1 MLNGA
6 IAQAVAPGDI
16 LMSDA
21 AISRRRFPALSSA
34 MWFAIISAP
43 FVLFAIYP
51 LLVMLKASFMP
62 GDLMEPKGLFDKA
75 FFFFDNF
82 TMKFYG
88 KIFVS
93 RYLQEFYNTFIFAGL
108 NTLVSLL
115 VGTTL
120 AIYLYYRKFTL
131 SRLLSSLLIIPYIV
145 PNYILVISV
154 ISVTGNNGLI
164 NMVLRT
170 ILGNPDFTLP
180 LRVMHTYHGVLL
192 VFIFHGI
199 PLAAFIISAVLT
211 SINRSYI
218 EAAIGLGASPL
229 KAILRVV
236 LPLTV
241 PGIIAAGSIIFA
253 HTMCNYV
260 VVFLMGGTS
269 YANLAVEI
277 FNQYF
282 GYDTFDFASALS
294 VTLSAMTMTIMY
306 VYFILIRKKV

>member
-1 MLNGA
+1 MPGN
-6 IAQAVAPGDI
+6 AV
-16 LMSDA
+16 SK
-21 AISRRRFPALSSA
+21 RRLPDLRSA
-34 MWFAIISAP
+34 MWFAAIAMP
-43 FVLFAIYP
+43 FILFAIYP
-51 LLVMLKASFMP
+51 LLVMVKASFVP
-62 GDLMEPKGLFDKA
+62 SGTMEPEGFFGRIS
-75 FFFFDNF
+75 FFFTNF
-82 TMKFYG
+82 TLKFYG

-93 RYLQEFYNTFIFAGL
+93 RYLQEFYNTLIFAGL
-108 NTLVSLL
+108 NTFISLL
-115 VGTTL
+115 IGTTL
-120 AIYLYYRKFTL
+120 AIYLYYRNFPL

-164 NMVLRT
+164 NMVLRS

-180 LRVMHTYHGVLL
+180 LKVMHTYHGILL

-211 SINRSYI
+211 SINKSYI

-229 KAILRVV
+229 KAIIRVV

-253 HTMCNYV
+253 YTMCNYV

-306 VYFILIRKKV
+306 VYFVLIRKKA

>member
-1 MLNGA
+1 
-6 IAQAVAPGDI
+6 
-16 LMSDA
+16 MSDTA
-21 AISRRRFPALSSA
+21 VSRRRLPDLRSA
-34 MWFAIISAP
+34 MWFTIIVAP

-62 GDLMEPKGLFDKA
+62 GDVMEPKGFIDKTS
-75 FFFFDNF
+75 FFFANF
-82 TMKFYG
+82 TLKFYG

-93 RYLQEFYNTFIFAGL
+93 RYLQEFYNTLIFAGL
-108 NTLVSLL
+108 NTLVSL
-115 VGTTL
+115 VIGTTL
-120 AIYLYYRKFTL
+120 AIYLYYRKFTF

-164 NMVLRT
+164 NMVLRM
-170 ILGNPDFTLP
+170 IVGNPDFTLP
-180 LRVMHTYHGVLL
+180 LKVMHTYHGVLL

-218 EAAIGLGASPL
+218 EAAVGLGASPL

-241 PGIIAAGSIIFA
+241 PGIIAAGSIIFS

-260 VVFLMGGTS
+260 VVHLMGGTS
-269 YANLAVEI
+269 YANMAVEI

-294 VTLSAMTMTIMY
+294 VVLSAMTMTIMY

>member
-1 MLNGA
+1 
-6 IAQAVAPGDI
+6 
-16 LMSDA
+16 MSDTA
-21 AISRRRFPALSSA
+21 VSKRRLPDLRSA
-34 MWFAIISAP
+34 MWFTIIVAP

-51 LLVMLKASFMP
+51 LLVMLKASFVPSGM
-62 GDLMEPKGLFDKA
+62 MEPEGFFDSIS
-75 FFFFDNF
+75 FFFANF
-82 TMKFYG
+82 TLKFYG
-88 KIFVS
+88 KVFIS
-93 RYLQEFYNTFIFAGL
+93 RYLQEFYNTLIFAGL
-108 NTLVSLL
+108 NTFVSLL
-115 VGTTL
+115 IGTTL
-120 AIYLYYRKFTL
+120 AIYLYYRNFPF

-145 PNYILVISV
+145 PNYILVIAV
-154 ISVTGNNGLI
+154 ISVTGSNGLI
-164 NMVLRT
+164 NMVLRS

-180 LRVMHTYHGVLL
+180 LKVMHTYHGVLL

-211 SINRSYI
+211 SINKSYI
-218 EAAIGLGASPL
+218 EAAVGLGASPL

-253 HTMCNYV
+253 NTMCNYV
-260 VVFLMGGTS
+260 IVALMGGTS

-294 VTLSAMTMTIMY
+294 VVLSAMTMTIMY
-306 VYFILIRKKV
+306 VYFALIRKKV